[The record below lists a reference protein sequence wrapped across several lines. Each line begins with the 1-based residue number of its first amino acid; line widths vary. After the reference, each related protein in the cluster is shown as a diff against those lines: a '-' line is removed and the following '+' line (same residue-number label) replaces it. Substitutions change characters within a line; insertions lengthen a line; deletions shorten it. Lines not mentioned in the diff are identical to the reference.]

1 MSANR
6 LMFKDRGDAA
16 SRLKEQLPLDQMKQE
31 RWQLVAVSSGG
42 LELIHYLNDR
52 LRLEKDFLF
61 SAGIY
66 APKNSECELAR
77 VSEYE
82 EIVIND
88 SLVEAFNIK
97 YDYIYGEASR
107 KHEEK
112 ILSSIYKYR
121 KGKHFQDMEGK
132 TVMLVDEGAESGLK
146 LMAAI
151 KTILAMNPKA
161 IYVAVPVLPSDLLE
175 YLEPL
180 ADEIFFIAA
189 LNDYVDTASYYE
201 NFRPVGDEQI
211 EQYLGEK
218 NGL

>member
-1 MSANR
+1 VKGR
-6 LMFKDRGDAA
+6 KFLFKDRSDAA
-16 SRLKEQLPLDQMKQE
+16 ERLKEQLPLDQMKQDK
-31 RWQLVAVSSGG
+31 WHLVAVSSGG
-42 LELIHYLNDR
+42 LELIHYLNTR
-52 LRLEKDFLF
+52 LNLKRDFLF

-88 SLVEAFNIK
+88 SLVQAFDIK

-112 ILSSIYKYR
+112 ILSYIYKYR
-121 KGKHFQDMEGK
+121 KGKHFEKVQGK

-161 IYVAVPVLPSDLLE
+161 VYVAVPVIPNDLLDV
-175 YLEPL
+175 LEPL
-180 ADEIFFIAA
+180 ADDIFLVSAPD
-189 LNDYVDTASYYE
+189 DYVDTKSYYE
-201 NFRPVGDEQI
+201 TFEAVTDDQI
-211 EQYLGEK
+211 EQYLGE
-218 NGL
+218 

>member
-1 MSANR
+1 VKGR
-6 LMFKDRGDAA
+6 KFLFKDRSDAA
-16 SRLKEQLPLDQMKQE
+16 EKLKEQLPLDQMKQDK
-31 RWQLVAVSSGG
+31 WHLVAVSSGG
-42 LELIHYLNDR
+42 LELIHYLNTR
-52 LRLEKDFLF
+52 LNLKRDFLF

-88 SLVEAFNIK
+88 SLVQAFDIK

-112 ILSSIYKYR
+112 ILSYIYKYR
-121 KGKHFQDMEGK
+121 KGKHFEKVQGK

-161 IYVAVPVLPSDLLE
+161 VYVAVPVIPSDLLDV
-175 YLEPL
+175 LEPL
-180 ADEIFFIAA
+180 ADDIFLVSAPD
-189 LNDYVDTASYYE
+189 DYVDTKSYYE
-201 NFRPVGDEQI
+201 TFEAVTDDQI
-211 EQYLGEK
+211 EQYLGE
-218 NGL
+218 